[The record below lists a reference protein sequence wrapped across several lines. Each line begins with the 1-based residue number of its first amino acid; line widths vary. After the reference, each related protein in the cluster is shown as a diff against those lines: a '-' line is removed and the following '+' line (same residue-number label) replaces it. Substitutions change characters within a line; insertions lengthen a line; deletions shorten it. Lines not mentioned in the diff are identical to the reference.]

1 MTTIIA
7 KTVAKAVIP
16 IILLVSFA
24 LVLQGHNLPGGGFI
38 GGVLTAVAF
47 GLGYI
52 VFSTEYFEKKV
63 ARNTSGMS
71 ELDLRSSMQQNYS
84 NLFTAGLLVAV
95 STGLT
100 AVFFD
105 LPFLS
110 QDFWI
115 VHLPIYSELHVA
127 SAFMFDLGVYF
138 VVVGSLAT
146 VISAVGQE

>member
-7 KTVAKAVIP
+7 KTVTKTVIP
-16 IILLVSFA
+16 IILLVSIAF
-24 LVLQGHNLPGGGFI
+24 LLQGHNLPGGGFI

-52 VFSTEYFEKKV
+52 VFSIEYFEKNISNNSLEGSKI
-63 ARNTSGMS
+63 
-71 ELDLRSSMQQNYS
+71 DLRKKMQEDYRS
-84 NLFTAGLLVAV
+84 IFAAGLLLSVI
-95 STGLT
+95 TGIT
-100 AVFFD
+100 ALFFD

-110 QDFWI
+110 QDFWLI
-115 VHLPIYSELHVA
+115 HVPVFEELHIA
-127 SAFMFDLGVYF
+127 SAFAFDLGVYL